1 METLNTLKYANR
13 ARNIK
18 NKVSPGNSLAYVIAF
33 NAGDTFSL
41 LSVVSPDQ
49 TIATQPCHYV
59 ELEDASRST
68 NVLHS
73 VELCWRKKNSLQLVY
88 KFQNISSQI
97 LSGSIVVF
105 CFRSFRISRD
115 AEIQK

>member
-18 NKVSPGNSLAYVIAF
+18 NKVSPGNSLAYVVAF

-41 LSVVSPDQ
+41 LSVGSLDQ
-49 TIATQPCHYV
+49 TIATPPCNCV
-59 ELEDASRST
+59 VLEDSSRST

-73 VELCWRKKNSLQLVY
+73 NSMMLTTRMVD
-88 KFQNISSQI
+88 
-97 LSGSIVVF
+97 VP
-105 CFRSFRISRD
+105 ISR
-115 AEIQK
+115 AASIF